1 MFSVKMICLNLKPK
15 QKCSVPRCEGSNR
28 LHSFPRD
35 RALAQKWLLKIN
47 NDKLKGVSFEHLYKY
62 KKVCSLH
69 FKLED
74 YRPKCGRPL
83 LNRDVVPSCNLN
95 YPLPIKQ
102 ENMAVSSISTEP
114 STSTE
119 HNTSMLE
126 SPKGIKREC
135 LLSSSCRQE
144 LGSKIPRSYFGT
156 EESAPSTSGEHEIGI
171 TIEISPPNNFEAD
184 DTIPSTSGKH
194 ELSNPIIKTSPH
206 NDSVSST
213 SDGRESESTITK
225 RSNSRSRKI
234 STIRS
239 SRQIMLP
246 PKACNLY
253 KKVVAITKEASR
265 LNTQACFKE
274 KLKLI
279 ETVANQLEAIFKNVN
294 PSTCKFIM
302 SQVRTQLQKPTTKK
316 FTLDEKI
323 LALHILKCSARGYE
337 LLSNI
342 FSLPSKAS
350 LTKLLNNIP
359 FPAGVETAT
368 FYSLE
373 CSVRKLAP
381 IDRIAILIF
390 DEMYL
395 DLGLSYNFSED
406 NIIGFHDLGSGVRKP
421 FPCDYVNVFMV
432 KGVFKQWQQPLCY
445 TFTDGPIN
453 AIDLKDLIKKI
464 IRKCHECGLSI
475 VATVCDQG
483 SANVAAIK
491 ILLQET
497 QEYFSQRNE
506 KNNHFGFLIDEKE
519 IVPLF
524 DGPLLLKGLRNN
536 LLTRNLHFVKDG
548 ISRVAKWDHIE
559 QLYKFEKK
567 MEMQMCNKLT
577 DQHVIRGIIN
587 KKNVKHCA
595 QVFSKTVGKAII
607 IYLSYAKLLLEN
619 TSNHSHLPLENE
631 SYDTAQLLLFLDELF
646 DSLNSSTCDVLPG
659 KPLQGA
665 VTSTSGHIHFWK
677 EALVVLSSMRFMCLK
692 KQTLISVPPIVNLA
706 YTIKGLIY
714 LCPKLLKEGKFVKI
728 RPFQKDSLEIF
739 FENIRS
745 VGGVSPTPEQFVSSF
760 KRLIVNSYLSQ
771 ISPGC
776 NGEEYLTDGLND
788 LRRILTDEVVTDA
801 PFEQNFISLSMPS
814 ISVPVHIV
822 KYYTKNKTE
831 RTYMSSFI
839 TKKVLRII
847 KCEGCRAKII
857 YRYNDAEVVKARQCD
872 LPAPETYFHSL
883 VNNALSR
890 LFYILPRLCAN
901 SNLTKILDH
910 ILCQQMAIFFNAFNC
925 PKHPEQEILI
935 RKIIIRSCLFRW
947 MRKINRI
954 TIGKGE
960 KLCIPKTKCN
970 IDKVQLYTYKKYMA
984 KIKKLRNKNSD
995 K

>member
-1 MFSVKMICLNLKPK
+1 MAFFLTVIWSEILLNL
-15 QKCSVPRCEGSNR
+15 
-28 LHSFPRD
+28 
-35 RALAQKWLLKIN
+35 
-47 NDKLKGVSFEHLYKY
+47 Y
-62 KKVCSLH
+62 
-69 FKLED
+69 KLED

-144 LGSKIPRSYFGT
+144 LGSKIPRNYFGT

-206 NDSVSST
+206 NSFDTDDSVSST

-225 RSNSRSRKI
+225 RSNSRS
-234 STIRS
+234 
-239 SRQIMLP
+239 L
-246 PKACNLY
+246 
-253 KKVVAITKEASR
+253 
-265 LNTQACFKE
+265 
-274 KLKLI
+274 
-279 ETVANQLEAIFKNVN
+279 
-294 PSTCKFIM
+294 
-302 SQVRTQLQKPTTKK
+302 
-316 FTLDEKI
+316 
-323 LALHILKCSARGYE
+323 
-337 LLSNI
+337 
-342 FSLPSKAS
+342 
-350 LTKLLNNIP
+350 
-359 FPAGVETAT
+359 
-368 FYSLE
+368 
-373 CSVRKLAP
+373 RKLAP

-506 KNNHFGFLIDEKE
+506 NNNHFGFLIDEKE

-536 LLTRNLHFVKDG
+536 LLTRNLHFAKDG

-706 YTIKGLIY
+706 YTIK
-714 LCPKLLKEGKFVKI
+714 ES
-728 RPFQKDSLEIF
+728 KD
-739 FENIRS
+739 N
-745 VGGVSPTPEQFVSSF
+745 
-760 KRLIVNSYLSQ
+760 
-771 ISPGC
+771 
-776 NGEEYLTDGLND
+776 
-788 LRRILTDEVVTDA
+788 
-801 PFEQNFISLSMPS
+801 
-814 ISVPVHIV
+814 
-822 KYYTKNKTE
+822 
-831 RTYMSSFI
+831 
-839 TKKVLRII
+839 
-847 KCEGCRAKII
+847 
-857 YRYNDAEVVKARQCD
+857 
-872 LPAPETYFHSL
+872 
-883 VNNALSR
+883 
-890 LFYILPRLCAN
+890 
-901 SNLTKILDH
+901 
-910 ILCQQMAIFFNAFNC
+910 
-925 PKHPEQEILI
+925 
-935 RKIIIRSCLFRW
+935 
-947 MRKINRI
+947 
-954 TIGKGE
+954 
-960 KLCIPKTKCN
+960 
-970 IDKVQLYTYKKYMA
+970 
-984 KIKKLRNKNSD
+984 
-995 K
+995 